1 MANAGSIIDI
11 YDDYYTD
18 GKVAAKREIASKQSV
33 GHIET
38 ILEGQTFDMI
48 LDIGA
53 GEGAWTN

>member
-18 GKVAAKREIASKQSV
+18 GKVAAKREIASTQSV
-33 GHIET
+33 GHIKQ
-38 ILEGQTFDMI
+38 IVGGQHFDRI

-53 GEGAWTN
+53 GEGRGPG

>member
-1 MANAGSIIDI
+1 MANADSIIAI

-33 GHIET
+33 GHIEQ
-38 ILEGQTFDMI
+38 IVQGESFDKI

-53 GEGAWTN
+53 G